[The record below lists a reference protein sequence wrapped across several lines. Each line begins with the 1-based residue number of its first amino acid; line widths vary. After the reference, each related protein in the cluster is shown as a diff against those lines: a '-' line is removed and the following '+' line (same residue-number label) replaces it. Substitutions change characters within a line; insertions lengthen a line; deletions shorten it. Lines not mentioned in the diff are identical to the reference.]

1 MYQLLFYP
9 SPKQGVMWPLEG
21 MTLALRYIS
30 YILPTT
36 YAAESIRSIMGRGKF
51 FFFLLMVEHL
61 SARNRS
67 VHIHSL
73 AGWGLSEMDVW
84 RGYLVTFSWFIL
96 LLILAAVGL
105 RLHK

>member
-1 MYQLLFYP
+1 MQHVMYQLLFYP

-51 FFFLLMVEHL
+51 FFFLLVVEHL
-61 SARNRS
+61 SARNSKRTYS
-67 VHIHSL
+67 FLGRMGI
-73 AGWGLSEMDVW
+73 
-84 RGYLVTFSWFIL
+84 I
-96 LLILAAVGL
+96 
-105 RLHK
+105 